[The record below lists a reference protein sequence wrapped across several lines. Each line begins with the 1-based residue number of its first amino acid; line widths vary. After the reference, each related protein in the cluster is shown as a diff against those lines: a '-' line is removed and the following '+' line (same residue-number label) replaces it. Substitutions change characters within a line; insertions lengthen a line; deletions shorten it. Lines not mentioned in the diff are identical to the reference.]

1 MRNLIKRGKAQ
12 NKLRVTSCELRV
24 YPWFVVCF
32 LFLFNNAFAN
42 DSFVFQQKNTS
53 LITKNRQ
60 LSTVNHQPFIKDSIV
75 IQQASK
81 YVTTDKL
88 GQVYIVNTND
98 ELIKY
103 NAQGQQ
109 QFVYFDRTLGE
120 ISFVDATNPFQILV
134 FFEDFQT
141 VVWLDR
147 TLNPISKTNFTDF
160 GFFQINTLSVASD
173 NRIWIYDNTT
183 FQIKKVDNQGNVI
196 MESLEL
202 NNITDNLY
210 PNFIIEKNNRIYLN
224 NPTTGILVFDNF
236 GQYLETIP
244 ITNLTNFQ
252 IIDNQLWYQWETE
265 FRSYH
270 FQTLET
276 QTIKLP
282 FQIEANQAVFKQ
294 KNNWYWIKLKEI
306 LIFKLKN

>member
-1 MRNLIKRGKAQ
+1 MMNLMQIGKAQ

-32 LFLFNNAFAN
+32 LFLINNTFAN
-42 DSFVFQQKNTS
+42 DSIIFQQKNTL
-53 LITKNRQ
+53 LITE
-60 LSTVNHQPFIKDSIV
+60 NHQPFIKDSIV

-88 GQVYIVNTND
+88 GQIYIVNAND

-103 NAQGQQ
+103 NAQGQE

-120 ISFVDATNPFQILV
+120 ISLIDATNPFQILV
-134 FFEDFQT
+134 FFEGFQM

-147 TLNPISKTNFTDF
+147 TLNPISKTSFSDF

-196 MESLEL
+196 TESLEL
-202 NNITDNLY
+202 NNITNNLY

-224 NPTTGILVFDNF
+224 NPETGILVFDNF
-236 GQYLETIP
+236 GQHIETIP

-252 IIDNQLWYQWETE
+252 IIDNQLWYQWKSE

-270 FQTLET
+270 FKTLET
-276 QTIKLP
+276 QTIDLP
-282 FQIEANQAVFKQ
+282 FQVETNQAIFKQ
-294 KNNWYWIKLKEI
+294 KNNWYWVKLEEI